1 MRSSLL
7 TALLLSVL
15 SSTATAHFPWLD
27 RDAEARVI
35 ARFGHGPGAD
45 EGLQT
50 LAAER
55 LEALVAV
62 GAEGA
67 TLALPLPAGSTAF
80 AAPTA
85 ALIAA
90 TQKPG
95 YWSRRAQGGERRPRS
110 EVPDALGCVY
120 SRNSMKLALA
130 DSPATALSV
139 PLGHPLELLAAG
151 PLRKAAAGAVL
162 PLQLRFSEGAPPTR
176 ISVMPM
182 DGHVRPQLIDAL
194 GEGRFEVPLPRP
206 GRWLIYARAT
216 TPYPDPARCDENG
229 YNSSLVIDLPAP

>member
-7 TALLLSVL
+7 ATLLLSTV
-15 SSTATAHFPWLD
+15 SSAALAHFPWLD
-27 RDAEARVI
+27 RDAEARVV
-35 ARFGHGPGAD
+35 ALFGHGPAAE
-45 EGLQT
+45 EGVQA

-55 LEALVAV
+55 LETLVAV
-62 GAEGA
+62 GADGDA
-67 TLALPLPAGSTAF
+67 LALSLPRGETAFTAPAG
-80 AAPTA
+80 

-90 TQKPG
+90 SQRPG
-95 YWSRRAQGGERRPRS
+95 YWSRRAEGGERRPRS

-130 DSPATALSV
+130 ESPAAALGV
-139 PLGHPLELLAAG
+139 PLGHPLELLATG
-151 PLRKAAAGAVL
+151 PLRDAPAGAAL
-162 PLQLRFSEGAPPTR
+162 PLQLRFSEGTAPTR

-182 DGHVRPQLIDAL
+182 DGQARPRLIDTL

-216 TPYPDPARCDENG
+216 TPYPDPARCDENA
-229 YNSSLVIDLPAP
+229 YNSTLVIEVPAP